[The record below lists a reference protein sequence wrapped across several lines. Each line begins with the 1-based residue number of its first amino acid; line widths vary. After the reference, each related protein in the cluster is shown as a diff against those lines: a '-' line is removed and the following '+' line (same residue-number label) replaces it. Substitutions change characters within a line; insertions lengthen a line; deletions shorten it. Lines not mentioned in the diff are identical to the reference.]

1 MAKKYFEILC
11 YRLNVADPEPGLFDD
26 HFARMTGDDAKITSV
41 LKSSTDPKY
50 RYVTRGE
57 KADYA
62 WDVREFVR
70 YGTSDIYGLTLAR
83 SLLRKQGKVVE
94 ASGITDGESSPNPPL
109 AETIDIFFF
118 MQRHMVAVE
127 HLSSITGSETWRNI
141 LQETFVRA
149 AWDNKLIGK
158 IELEP
163 VPQDEEIV
171 NAFNSFSR
179 LTRLRVDLRLPNPE
193 LNRFSK
199 YLYDQ
204 MEDSGIKEYLQDM
217 KSISGL
223 NKKEGAIPRASVE
236 IAQAG
241 YKRGTIRLEGY
252 RSGRFEKIIVGAEAA
267 RGTIN
272 IPREEIKDIKKMPTS
287 THSLDVVLAIMEEV
301 NDIAPPPKEKEE

>member
-1 MAKKYFEILC
+1 VAKKYFEILA
-11 YRLNVADPEPGLFDD
+11 YRLNVADPEPGLFDE
-26 HFARMTGDDAKITSV
+26 HFDKLAGNDDNIVSV
-41 LKSSTDPKY
+41 FKYSTDPKY
-50 RYVTRGE
+50 RYISRGE

-62 WDVREFVR
+62 WDIREFLR
-70 YGTSDIYGLTLAR
+70 YGTSGVYGLTLAR
-83 SLLRKQGKVVE
+83 SLTRKQGKVVE
-94 ASGITDGESSPNPPL
+94 ASGITDGESSPHPPL

-118 MQRHMVAVE
+118 MNRHMVAVE
-127 HLSSITGSETWRNI
+127 HLSAITSTDTWKKI
-141 LQETFVRA
+141 IQETFVRA
-149 AWDNKLIGK
+149 AWDNKFVGK

-163 VPQDEEIV
+163 VPQDEEIIK
-171 NAFNSFSR
+171 AFNSFSR

-204 MEDSGIKEYLQDM
+204 MEESGIKEYLQDM
-217 KSISGL
+217 KNSSGL

-252 RSGRFEKIIVGAEAA
+252 RGGRFEKIHVGAEAA

-272 IPREEIKDIKKMPTS
+272 IPREEMKEIKKMPTS
-287 THSLDVVLAIMEEV
+287 IHSVDVVIAIMEEV
-301 NDIAPPPKEKEE
+301 NNIAPPPDQEE